1 MQKIVGFIEEKKQE
15 FAKLPLFEILAN
27 KHIHPN
33 QRLIF
38 APVLDPLAVGLSDL
52 NKYVLRESSSNN
64 KVQELVNKYT
74 YKKNYYWHGYLE
86 HH

>member
-1 MQKIVGFIEEKKQE
+1 MQEIVAFIEQKKQE
-15 FAKLPLFEILAN
+15 FAKLPLFDFLAT

-64 KVQELVNKYT
+64 KVQELIDKYT
-74 YKKNYYWHGYLE
+74 YKKNCGRSFEDFH
-86 HH
+86 